1 MSSFSTTINNNIYS
15 NLNSS
20 QKMTNKKILRTNA
33 TETNC
38 VCSLKGTKIKN
49 LYNKIDYQN
58 LKGLKKYEN
67 FRIFSLREKE
77 FDKRKRKLKPRIRKN
92 KSISTKPVLSY
103 NSIYITQNLSEGN
116 FQDLPK
122 ILTKISLN
130 DEKIKKNINND
141 RNKHNKIIEKKEIF
155 TKIEKNIPVRNQY
168 LNKLKNSIEKKNE
181 TEGKINKKERDN
193 NLFKKKISNLNLYRK
208 NDNYYLTYID
218 NLHDYLNKKKMYS
231 LRKERFL
238 RFEEINRNKIES
250 VGEQI
255 HSMQRSQQ
263 LLEKKFIIKY
273 QEYVSSLY
281 REKDKQDKKDIIICD
296 KLYEVRKEVKTLE
309 KKIQKLLFERNTYI
323 KWLLFQVQ
331 VHDKLLKLP
340 KKYNDFLRAENKKK
354 LPDELIKYKINII
367 FPTPEELINRI
378 DYYENLNIKS
388 LEIYH
393 KMTLEVYPLKDEL
406 ENQIANFE
414 RISDTEEINKLK
426 EIKVKL
432 KIKKDILTKKINN
445 LRIELNILPK
455 KFSIKKKHS
464 KLYEKIKIIRNNI
477 TITKMD
483 YKDIQDE
490 NLKMLRMLKEIELE
504 IDFQKKKHKLY
515 QVKFKQSLLK
525 EKEKIEKEKRIEKI
539 RINKK
544 LEEER
549 KYQLQKSIVEKI
561 NKRFIL
567 PNMKINW
574 NVYNLKKD
582 KKSSI
587 NININKDDKKE
598 NINEYL
604 IYQ

>member
-445 LRIELNILPK
+445 LRIELNTQ
-455 KFSIKKKHS
+455 
-464 KLYEKIKIIRNNI
+464 KIFN
-477 TITKMD
+477 
-483 YKDIQDE
+483 
-490 NLKMLRMLKEIELE
+490 
-504 IDFQKKKHKLY
+504 QKKAF
-515 QVKFKQSLLK
+515 Q
-525 EKEKIEKEKRIEKI
+525 II
-539 RINKK
+539 
-544 LEEER
+544 
-549 KYQLQKSIVEKI
+549 
-561 NKRFIL
+561 
-567 PNMKINW
+567 
-574 NVYNLKKD
+574 
-582 KKSSI
+582 
-587 NININKDDKKE
+587 
-598 NINEYL
+598 
-604 IYQ
+604 

>member
-38 VCSLKGTKIKN
+38 VCSLKGTKIKK

-141 RNKHNKIIEKKEIF
+141 RNKHNKTIEKKEIF